1 MKVHRTFKWFCAY
14 EWQIGKH
21 VFQFCYNDKFNWR
34 EYATFWRFN
43 YFRAL

>member
-1 MKVHRTFKWFCAY
+1 MHKPFKGLVAY

-34 EYATFWRFN
+34 AYATCWRFN
-43 YFRAL
+43 YFKAL